1 MSGTISTGTTTTAD
15 ARRERGVALETYRH
29 LRMILIALPALML
42 VASVGMFL
50 TQRSIQGSISAY
62 YTGPLRDVFVGMLV
76 GLAACLVAYRGAP
89 LEDYALNM
97 AGFYALFVAFVPLP
111 AHLDALQ
118 GEALDAAVAGIRL
131 VTVSALLVTAAFL
144 VAEWRTGHWTG
155 RTLAHRT
162 ATTKGVHR
170 GFTAVGLLYLL
181 LLGYRIVEGDEFVGV
196 HLTSAVLLVAS
207 LTVAV
212 GTHAF
217 PGWAGEPV
225 PAEPHLGWYRTI
237 AGLMSLGL
245 VVVVPVTLLLGGREH
260 VGLVVEWWEIVLFAV
275 FWARETQLNW
285 NGEPARA
292 AAGAP
297 QAEGA

>member
-1 MSGTISTGTTTTAD
+1 MTTDTTTTAD
-15 ARRERGVALETYRH
+15 AQRERGVALETYRH

-76 GLAACLVAYRGAP
+76 GLAACLIAYRGAP

-97 AGFYALFVAFVPLP
+97 AGFYALFVAFVPLS
-111 AHLDALQ
+111 AHLDALE
-118 GEALDAAVAGIRL
+118 GEAYDAAVAGIRL
-131 VTVSALLVTAAFL
+131 VTVSALLVTVAFL

-162 ATTKGVHR
+162 TTTKAVYR
-170 GFTAVGLLYLL
+170 GFTAVGLAYVV
-181 LLGYRIVEGDEFVGV
+181 LLGVRIVEGSDFAGV
-196 HLTSAVLLVAS
+196 HITSAILLVAS

-217 PGWAGEPV
+217 PRLAGE
-225 PAEPHLGWYRTI
+225 ELLKKPHLGWYRTI

-245 VVVVPVTLLLGGREH
+245 AVVVPVTLLLGAGEH
-260 VGLVVEWWEIVLFAV
+260 LGLVVEWWEIVLFAI
-275 FWARETQLNW
+275 FWTRETQLNW
-285 NGEPARA
+285 NGEPERA
-292 AAGAP
+292 STGEPQGAGA
-297 QAEGA
+297 